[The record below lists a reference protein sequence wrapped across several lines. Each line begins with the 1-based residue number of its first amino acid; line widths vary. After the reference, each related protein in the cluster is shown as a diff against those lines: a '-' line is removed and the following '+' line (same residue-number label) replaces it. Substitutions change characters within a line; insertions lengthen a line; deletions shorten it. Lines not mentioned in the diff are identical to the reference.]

1 MKQLLLFFLLPFMV
15 QAQTI
20 QQKAD
25 ALLTAYYQ
33 QDLFTGNVLIA
44 QKGKVVFAKSYGLA
58 NRANNKQ
65 VNAGTEFR
73 IGSMS
78 KPFTA
83 LLIMQ
88 LQEQGKLKLTDALSQ
103 YIPDYPHG
111 DSITITNLLNHTS
124 GIKSVTSLPAYQQ
137 DRGGFKNVEDM
148 VALFKNQPLNFAPG
162 SLYQYS
168 NSNYILLS
176 YIAQK
181 AAGKTFDVL
190 LQQAIL
196 KPLKMTQSGLDADGR
211 SSTNKAL
218 GYEAAADDDYTPVT
232 DNNIGSY
239 YGSGSMYS
247 TAQDLLKWDRALY
260 GTTLISEASKTLMFT
275 PGKGNYG
282 LGWEINTE
290 HGRKVISHSGSVEG
304 FKANIIR
311 FPESET
317 CIIFLSN
324 YFNTKGPQICEALTA
339 ITFNEPYQMPLK
351 RTFVNLTEAAL
362 KEYEGTYQFNGA
374 ISMKIEARNGKLVS
388 IIPGQ
393 PVVALKPQPA
403 DRFYVKSNDADIEF
417 ARDNAGKI
425 ITLKLVKGKQSMDW
439 MKI

>member
-1 MKQLLLFFLLPFMV
+1 MNQLLLLFVLPFMV

-25 ALLTAYYQ
+25 SLLTAYYQ

-44 QKGKVVFAKSYGLA
+44 QKGKVVFAKSYGLVNRTKNQQA
-58 NRANNKQ
+58 NT
-65 VNAGTEFR
+65 GTEFR

-83 LLIMQ
+83 ILIMQ
-88 LQEQGKLKLTDALSQ
+88 LQEQGKLKLTDAVSQ
-103 YIPDYPHG
+103 YIPGYPHG

-124 GIKSVTSLPAYQQ
+124 GIKSVTSLQAYQQ
-137 DRGGFKNVEDM
+137 ARSKAKSIDDMIAMFKNE
-148 VALFKNQPLNFAPG
+148 PLNFAPG
-162 SLYQYS
+162 SRFQYS
-168 NSNYILLS
+168 NSNYVLLS

-181 AAGKTFDVL
+181 AAGKAFDLL

-196 KPLKMTQSGLDADGR
+196 KPLKMTHSGLDADTR
-211 SSTNKAL
+211 PSANKAL
-218 GYEAAADDDYTPVT
+218 GYEATAEDDYTPVP

-239 YGSGSMYS
+239 YGSGSMYN
-247 TAQDLLKWDRALY
+247 TAEDLLKWDRALY
-260 GTTLISEASKTLMFT
+260 GTTLLSEASKTLMFT

-282 LGWEINTE
+282 LGWEITTD

-324 YFNTKGPQICEALTA
+324 YFNTKGPQISEALTA
-339 ITFNEPYQMPLK
+339 IAFNEPYEMPLK
-351 RTFVNLTEAAL
+351 RSFINLSEQAL

-374 ISMKIEARNGKLVS
+374 ISMKIEARNGKLMSV
-388 IIPGQ
+388 IPGQ

-403 DRFYVKSNDADIEF
+403 DKFYVKSNDADIEF
-417 ARDNAGKI
+417 VRDGAGKI
-425 ITLKLVKGKQSMDW
+425 TTLKLIRGKQSMDW
-439 MKI
+439 KKL